1 METGTASCSKASIV
15 NSDKD
20 IPDSAITITYIYVVG
35 SKSFRPDKQ
44 KPRQMKNAVRD
55 I

>member
-1 METGTASCSKASIV
+1 MHTEIRGNTIGHKCHSEESQKETKV
-15 NSDKD
+15 QQFM
-20 IPDSAITITYIYVVG
+20 YEVG

-44 KPRQMKNAVRD
+44 KPRQMENAVRD